1 MVASRSTDR
10 VSPMLKVFLSYHHNA
25 RKFAGRLK
33 SYLSN
38 LGMDVFLA
46 HEDITPSA
54 EWQKEI
60 LKKLRD
66 CDVFIALL
74 TRSFHLSFWTDQETG
89 IAFASKKFIL
99 PLKAKSDPYG
109 FIGRFQALKVD
120 RDIERT
126 CRKVAQ
132 VLISRPILG
141 DRVRDGVVDAF
152 LRSGSYEESARYAAV
167 LTKLKPLSDFQL
179 NRILDG
185 AATNR
190 QIYEGWAARDAV
202 KRLVAEAGRGVRKRL
217 LNKFLKQVQ
226 SCP

>member
-1 MVASRSTDR
+1 
-10 VSPMLKVFLSYHHNA
+10 MLKVFLSYHHNA
-25 RKFAGRLK
+25 RKFAGRVK
-33 SYLSN
+33 SCLTG

-66 CDVFIALL
+66 CDVFIPLL
-74 TRSFHLSFWTDQETG
+74 TRSFRSSCWTDQETG
-89 IAFASKKFIL
+89 IAFASNKFIL
-99 PLKAKSDPYG
+99 PLKAKSDPHG

-120 RDIERT
+120 QDIEGT

-141 DRVRDGVVDAF
+141 DRVRDGVIDAF
-152 LRSGSYEESARYAAV
+152 LRSGSFEEAARYVAA
-167 LTKLKPLSDFQL
+167 LMKLKPLSDLQL
-179 NRILDG
+179 NRILEG
-185 AATNR
+185 AATND
-190 QIYEGWAARDAV
+190 QIYGGWVARDAV
-202 KRLVAEAGRGVRKRL
+202 KKMVAEGGPGVRKRL

-226 SCP
+226 SRA